1 MTDSDKDLN
10 LFEFKGVWYICRTG
24 KLGLEIYDR
33 RSGFWRNLGDRGRQ
47 GSFDFS
53 VISRKTGES
62 LLARCPKECLI
73 CHGKSPGCLIESSRY
88 QANLRRYNSRL
99 EEAKHKFKLNNLES
113 LTRIAM
119 MRSVACMSYLKAIVF
134 GCFRLQR
141 IWIYPVPGV
150 FVAKKSSFY
159 SRMLPFQNS
168 ISEEPYLTWLKEE
181 NGVVLSPKQRR
192 NLLRIGAI
200 SRVLSKLLI
209 FQKNMHHFF
218 KLFSTFQQH
227 LLGRLFG
234 YGSLRRL
241 ILAGGLDWK
250 YLEANKRFLDHYYI
264 CK

>member
-1 MTDSDKDLN
+1 MTDTYIGFVFRD
-10 LFEFKGVWYICRTG
+10 GV
-24 KLGLEIYDR
+24 LGIEIYDPKLN
-33 RSGFWRNLGDRGRQ
+33 FWRNLGDCGRQ

-53 VISRKTGES
+53 VTSRKTGES
-62 LLARCPKECLI
+62 FPARCPEECPI

-99 EEAKHKFKLNNLES
+99 EEAKYQFKLNNLES
-113 LTRIAM
+113 LTKIAM
-119 MRSVACMSYLKAIVF
+119 MRGVACMSYLKAIVF
-134 GCFRLQR
+134 GGFRLQR

-159 SRMLPFQNS
+159 SRRLPFQNS

-192 NLLRIGAI
+192 NLLCIGAI
-200 SRVLSKLLI
+200 SRVLTRLLI